1 MKPHDQPSSAL
12 AMPSAFTLLV
22 RASSVLIV
30 GALIAGFATQARAQV
45 EKPALKFSQGWL
57 FQATQAQFP
66 LAVDKGYWKAEG
78 LDVTVDRG
86 NGSATSIQ
94 RVISGTHDIAYSDVG
109 TIVKWNAENP
119 AKPLMIFYVAED
131 GFPLVAV
138 SLKKNNITKPKD
150 LEGKK
155 LGAPSFDGGR
165 QMFPAFAKAN
175 GVDATKVTWV
185 TMDAALREQM
195 LARGEVDVITG
206 FLTSAVPSLNGMGV
220 KTADMNVMKY
230 DDYNL
235 DGFGNA
241 VFATKEFV
249 EKNPKTIMAF
259 TKGLNKAMKDI
270 VSDPKAAIDAIKGRD
285 PLVSGDLESQRL
297 VLYVKALLLTPN
309 VKANGFS
316 AVETKKM
323 ESQIASVLDA
333 FNVKASMSVGSIYTD
348 KFLPSKADRMPPP
361 YKE

>member
-1 MKPHDQPSSAL
+1 MTRLPFPSMPRPFAL
-12 AMPSAFTLLV
+12 LARACAALLLAGAAAG
-22 RASSVLIV
+22 AS
-30 GALIAGFATQARAQV
+30 AQV
-45 EKPALKFSQGWL
+45 EKSSLKFSQGWL

-66 LAVDKGYWKAEG
+66 LAVDKGYWKSEG

-119 AKPLMIFYVAED
+119 QKQLMIFYVAED

-175 GVDATKVTWV
+175 GIDQGKVTWV

-206 FLTSAVPSLNGMGV
+206 FLTSAVPSLNGLGV
-220 KTADMNVMKY
+220 KTADLNIIKY

-241 VFATKEFV
+241 VFASKEFV
-249 EKNPKTIMAF
+249 EKNPQTIAAF
-259 TKGLNKAMKDI
+259 TRGLNKAMKEMI
-270 VSDPKAAIDAIKGRD
+270 SNPKAAIDAIKGRD

-297 VLYVKALLLTPN
+297 VLYVKELLLTSN
-309 VKANGFS
+309 VKQNGFS
-316 AVETKKM
+316 AVDNKKM
-323 ESQIASVLDA
+323 EAQIASVLDA
-333 FNVKASMSVGSIYTD
+333 FNVKTSMPVSAVYTD
-348 KFLPSKADRMPPP
+348 KFLPPKAERIPPA